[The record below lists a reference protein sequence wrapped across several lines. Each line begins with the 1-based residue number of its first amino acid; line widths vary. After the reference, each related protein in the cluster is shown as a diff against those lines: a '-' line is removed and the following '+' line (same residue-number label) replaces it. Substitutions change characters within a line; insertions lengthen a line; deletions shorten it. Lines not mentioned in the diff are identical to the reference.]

1 MTFSDKDVPLFFNKP
16 EIVEILSILVKKK
29 VKVVLQLED
38 ILDLSHEVID
48 RTFLKVLFGN
58 Q

>member
-1 MTFSDKDVPLFFNKP
+1 MTFSDKDVPLFFNKS
-16 EIVEILSILVKKK
+16 EIVQILSILVKKK

-48 RTFLKVLFGN
+48 VTFLKVLFGN

>member
-16 EIVEILSILVKKK
+16 EIVQILSILVKEK
-29 VKVVLQLED
+29 VKVILQLED

-48 RTFLKVLFGN
+48 VTFLKVLFGN